1 MQMLFLPPSK
11 KLYALFHA
19 GPIDYPT
26 DYVDARVRLSIILS
40 NTIRNHFRLSHMSH
54 HSKNVEQNSQ
64 IAEHVEIQL
73 YKVAQTL
80 ILKVKG
86 KHQYT
91 ITHQMC
97 SLPETI

>member
-1 MQMLFLPPSK
+1 M
-11 KLYALFHA
+11 
-19 GPIDYPT
+19 
-26 DYVDARVRLSIILS
+26 
-40 NTIRNHFRLSHMSH
+40 LSHMSL
-54 HSKNVEQNSQ
+54 HSKNVEQNLQ